1 MKTCKGPLLA
11 ILLLC
16 VYVIGCEKGQQIVGT
31 AVEPP
36 AEVVLMP
43 DANLAAAVRE
53 TLGVAA
59 DAPITTEVLQNLRT
73 LRLTDKGYRPIK
85 DFTGLE
91 YAVNLTELVMLGI
104 HPLSDV
110 SPLANLTK
118 LTNLSFGDNRVSDIS
133 VLANLTNLKRF
144 GISGSQVW
152 DISVLANFTN
162 LTELL
167 LGNGLGDD
175 IPLSGISVLANLT
188 NLTEL
193 TLANLALSDVS
204 VLANLMNLTK
214 LEIAASDVSNISG
227 LANLTNLTELRL
239 WGTEVSDVSVL
250 ANLTNLTELRLEL
263 SQISDIAPL
272 VANTGLGN
280 GDIVVLLDNPLDKA
294 ATNTH
299 IPALQARGVT
309 VEW

>member
-16 VYVIGCEKGQQIVGT
+16 VHVIGCEKAQQIVGT

-53 TLGVAA
+53 TFGLTV
-59 DAPITTEVLQNLRT
+59 DAPITTEALQNLKI
-73 LRLTDKGYRPIK
+73 LRLTDKDRRPIK

-110 SPLANLTK
+110 SPLANLTNLTK
-118 LTNLSFGDNRVSDIS
+118 LK
-133 VLANLTNLKRF
+133 LANLP
-144 GISGSQVW
+144 V
-152 DISVLANFTN
+152 
-162 LTELL
+162 
-167 LGNGLGDD
+167 
-175 IPLSGISVLANLT
+175 
-188 NLTEL
+188 
-193 TLANLALSDVS
+193 SDVS
-204 VLANLMNLTK
+204 ALANLMNLTE
-214 LEIAASDVSNISG
+214 LEIAASDISDISAF
-227 LANLTNLTELRL
+227 ANLTNLAELRL

-250 ANLTNLTELRLEL
+250 ANLTNLTELRLES

-272 VANTGLGN
+272 VANTGLGS
-280 GDIVVLLDNPLDKA
+280 GDIVDLRDNPLDEA